1 MEDFLLWKKE
11 FIDFI
16 KDDTQMLEREPLEE
30 ITQINQLMAF
40 KHEGFWQ
47 CMDNKR
53 DLEKLK
59 YLWKTTLLGD

>member
-1 MEDFLLWKKE
+1 MEKK

-16 KDDTQMLEREPLEE
+16 KDDTEMLEREPLEE
-30 ITQINQLMAF
+30 ITRINQLMAY

-59 YLWKTTLLGD
+59 YLWQTNPPWILT